1 MPTTRKVQ
9 ISLAVAVFVCF
20 NLDVVN
26 AFRPAN
32 DSCRLMIMGGRTN
45 QVELV
50 DPFTTNRDCLQPT
63 SYPFEV
69 EDTIVETLHTSQK
82 VLGEICQSVME

>member
-1 MPTTRKVQ
+1 MPTTRKLQ
-9 ISLAVAVFVCF
+9 ILLAVAEFVCF
-20 NLDVVN
+20 SLVN

-32 DSCRLMIMGGRTN
+32 DSCRLMVMGGRTN

-82 VLGEICQSVME
+82 VLGERF